1 MKYCMELRDVHIA
14 HAVTSSD
21 AMEALLARFS
31 EIAAPGKGAPIILA
45 ALARLGT
52 TACHWIDG
60 ELRIE
65 ISGDATQSKIS
76 ASTTLGGGFRE
87 KLFADT
93 VLRVPLEEFSRG
105 ISRAPKLI
113 QPLQVKET
121 GKRIVLSVTQEVRR
135 TSLPPPMVTI
145 DPESL
150 MAVPRLVMPHG
161 LEQAEI
167 RAPQALAAQR
177 SVARPAAAPEAP
189 KVVLRRRTKDDPPP
203 K

>member
-1 MKYCMELRDVHIA
+1 MKHCMELRDAHIT
-14 HAVTSSD
+14 HAVSSSE
-21 AMEALLARFS
+21 AMESLLARFS

-65 ISGDATQSKIS
+65 ISGDDVQSKIS

-93 VLRVPLEEFSRG
+93 LLRVPLEEFSRG
-105 ISRAPKLI
+105 IKRAPRLI
-113 QPLQVKET
+113 KPLELKES

-150 MAVPRLVMPHG
+150 MIIVPKLGMP
-161 LEQAEI
+161 L
-167 RAPQALAAQR
+167 ALDEPEG
-177 SVARPAAAPEAP
+177 RPAPAAPP
-189 KVVLRRRTKDDPPP
+189 KVVLRRRP
-203 K
+203 KGD